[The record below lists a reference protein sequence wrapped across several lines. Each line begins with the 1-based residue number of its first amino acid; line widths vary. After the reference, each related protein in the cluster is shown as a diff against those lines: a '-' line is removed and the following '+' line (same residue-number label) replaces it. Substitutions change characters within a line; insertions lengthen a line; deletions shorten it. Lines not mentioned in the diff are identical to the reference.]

1 MRLALLAIALAGCA
15 VTRPVPGVV
24 GQRVVEIARE
34 EPHGPA
40 WRDYRKYDGTKPTR
54 FEGVCISGAGGGSAP
69 IIPVPPAPGGGAK
82 IVNNPNGFDTVNGV
96 PCTPEHYG
104 VCYGMAQNG

>member
-1 MRLALLAIALAGCA
+1 MVNWKRGVL
-15 VTRPVPGVV
+15 VV
-24 GQRVVEIARE
+24 GSAVAFVAA
-34 EPHGPA
+34 PLMVASPA
-40 WRDYRKYDGTKPTR
+40 QAECPWGTKPTR
-54 FEGVCISGAGGGSAP
+54 FEGVCISGSGGGSAP
-69 IIPVPPAPGGGAK
+69 IVPVPPAAGGGAK

>member
-1 MRLALLAIALAGCA
+1 MVNWKRGVL
-15 VTRPVPGVV
+15 VV
-24 GQRVVEIARE
+24 GSAVAFVAAPLVVAS
-34 EPHGPA
+34 PA
-40 WRDYRKYDGTKPTR
+40 QAECPWGTKQTR

-69 IIPVPPAPGGGAK
+69 IIPVPPPAGGGAK

-96 PCTPEHYG
+96 PCTPDHYA

>member
-1 MRLALLAIALAGCA
+1 MVNWKRGVL
-15 VTRPVPGVV
+15 VV
-24 GQRVVEIARE
+24 GSAAAFVAAPLMVAS
-34 EPHGPA
+34 PA
-40 WRDYRKYDGTKPTR
+40 QADCPWGTKPTR

-69 IIPVPPAPGGGAK
+69 IIPVPPAPGGGAE
-82 IVNNPNGFDTVNGV
+82 IINNPNGFDTVNGV